1 MIDQKSPKGQTH
13 NVQCPSNSVILS
25 ILCLLLPVL
34 FSLSSLIMYCCR
46 QRQIQTVCLKYCS
59 LYQGELRQFLL
70 LQLDCLPVR
79 SWDLVWTLSYL
90 GLISN
95 PRPFLDS
102 STQTTQEK
110 YLFFVKT
117 KNDLVWPISAI
128 LFFVSVSHLAS
139 IFWAQNW
146 CFSESDAHYER
157 NSSTWLCIDFW
168 WLKNESMQAY

>member
-90 GLISN
+90 GPISN
-95 PRPFLDS
+95 LRPFLDS
-102 STQTTQEK
+102 SAQTTRGNI
-110 YLFFVKT
+110 LDFFRKT
-117 KNDLVWPISAI
+117 SKRRFCVFLLV
-128 LFFVSVSHLAS
+128 FF
-139 IFWAQNW
+139 N
-146 CFSESDAHYER
+146 
-157 NSSTWLCIDFW
+157 
-168 WLKNESMQAY
+168 